1 MQQIFLFVPFGTG
14 LYVIFRKKRV
24 WILALLLSIMIEAT
38 QYFTGLGIA
47 ELDDLFGNTLGG
59 VIGIYVGIGVLEEK
73 NVHQKNSF

>member
-1 MQQIFLFVPFGTG
+1 MRFLE
-14 LYVIFRKKRV
+14 KRV
-24 WILALLLSIMIEAT
+24 WIFALLLSIMIEVT

-47 ELDDLFGNTLGG
+47 ELDDLFGKILGG